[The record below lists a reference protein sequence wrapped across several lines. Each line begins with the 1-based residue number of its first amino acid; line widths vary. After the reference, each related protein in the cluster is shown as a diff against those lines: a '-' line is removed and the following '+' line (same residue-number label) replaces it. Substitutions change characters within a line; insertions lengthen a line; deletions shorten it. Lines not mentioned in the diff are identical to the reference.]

1 MCKVNYA
8 FIVKLIMPLILLPA
22 VVTGSGVWLIN
33 AVIGGLNSR
42 STASDGVMAL
52 TMRRNCVYMT
62 PDGQTQNAG
71 PQNQGVAASAN
82 CGSDEIICAVGQNR
96 RMVSWSRRT
105 GRKSPCA
112 IHRTGAIASRD
123 GIAPA

>member
-33 AVIGGLNSR
+33 ALIGGLNSR

-62 PDGQTQNAG
+62 PRWPNAKCRT
-71 PQNQGVAASAN
+71 PKSRS
-82 CGSDEIICAVGQNR
+82 CGNADA
-96 RMVSWSRRT
+96 
-105 GRKSPCA
+105 
-112 IHRTGAIASRD
+112 
-123 GIAPA
+123 